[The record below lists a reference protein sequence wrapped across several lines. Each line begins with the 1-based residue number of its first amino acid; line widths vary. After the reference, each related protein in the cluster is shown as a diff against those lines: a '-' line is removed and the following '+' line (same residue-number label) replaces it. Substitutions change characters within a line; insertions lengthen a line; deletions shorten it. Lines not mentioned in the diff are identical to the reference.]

1 MLCVH
6 FYEHGIKARLPRR
19 GEGGR
24 GREHSAIQ
32 ETRKQSIASLR
43 GIHWRFWYHLGFLGR
58 NSAPVFILNTEEK
71 RIRRQHPRNNC
82 SSYLAVLA
90 VLQIGWY
97 P

>member
-19 GEGGR
+19 GGGGR

-58 NSAPVFILNTEEK
+58 NSAPVFIPNTEEK